1 MASPLE
7 TGATLLDL
15 QTELYARGYDHLA
28 QDAAGVARGLRWIN
42 QAVAEL
48 TLEEKWP
55 FRLSTATGA
64 APLSITTL
72 DSVLSVIDT
81 GNSDAELVEMTE
93 RELVGQG
100 VVLADTGTPQYWYR
114 DSLQIKTYP
123 VGGTLSVRYWTLPT
137 DLASPT
143 DQTLIPARFM
153 DAIVDGVV
161 RRAAKDRDNW
171 ETVGGAEQERQ
182 RGLELM
188 RRTLL
193 VAPTHIQ
200 LVPFASEDD

>member
-1 MASPLE
+1 VASPLE
-7 TGATLLDL
+7 TGATLADL
-15 QTELYARGYDHLA
+15 QSELYARGYDHLA

-42 QAVAEL
+42 QAAAEL
-48 TLEEKWP
+48 TLAELWP

-72 DSVLSVIDT
+72 SSVLSVIDT
-81 GNSDAELVEMTE
+81 GNASAELSEMTE
-93 RELVGQG
+93 RELVDAGID
-100 VVLADTGTPQYWYR
+100 LTDTGTPLYWYR

-123 VGGTLSVRYWTLPT
+123 VGGTLSVRYWALPT

-143 DQTLIPARFM
+143 DQTLVPARFM
-153 DAIVDGVV
+153 DAIVDGAV

-200 LVPFASEDD
+200 KIPFTSEDD